1 MSGII
6 IDNGATFKIDFR
18 FNPRI
23 LEAIKSIPG
32 RKFDY
37 NDKTWSVPRQSI
49 EHLRKV
55 AQQHNLS
62 FGNNQ
67 PPEQVGIIEE
77 LPELTIDIPLKR
89 TLFPFQARGVAYNLQ
104 KKRVLVGDLP
114 GLGKAQPLYSKI
126 ATPSGFVTMG
136 SIKVGD
142 DVFGADGKITKV
154 TGVFPQGERPT
165 YRVMFNDGFAVDCD
179 IDHLW
184 SVRDSNRRQ
193 KRYEST
199 TDWTV
204 KSLKEIIDSG
214 VTYKINKKR
223 AESGRKPTL
232 KYEIPLCS
240 KVQYQEKDFYIH
252 PYILGLLL
260 GDGCL
265 SRKGRQKKICVSIPD
280 SEIES
285 LERITKL
292 LPNGIK
298 LYANKYGSCPQ
309 YYFNQNARTTKPNPF
324 YAEIVNLGLNVM
336 GHDKFIPT
344 KYLTASIEQRIELLR
359 GLMDSDGSAK
369 LNRITFHT
377 KAEGL
382 VKGISELVQSL
393 GGQVIVRK
401 YDRTLSGKG
410 HEYQVNVKVH
420 FNPFH
425 MERKANQWRLPLK
438 NHASRYIESVEFIG
452 NLPTQCIS
460 VDAKDKLYLTDNYTI
475 THNTTQAFSTI
486 IGAQAYPCLI
496 ICPNSLKE
504 NWRREIEN
512 FTHQKAIILQD
523 NIRAT
528 FQLYYESGLAQFFI
542 VNYES
547 LKKFFVVSMDK
558 REKGKPFTIRNI
570 HFNKLA
576 TDFFRAVIIDE
587 SHRVKSTATIQT
599 KLTKGICI
607 GKEWILALSGT
618 PVINKPKDLV
628 AQLGIIDQFNQI
640 GGYKHFME
648 RYCAGPK
655 QASNLRELNYR
666 LTQTCFYQRK
676 KEDVL
681 KDLPD
686 KTRNVVLCDIS
697 TRHEYNEALQDLSQ
711 YLKKY
716 KEATDEQVARSMRGE
731 VMVRIGVLKNISA
744 RGKMK
749 EVQEHIEDLHEQG
762 QKVVVFIHLKE
773 IAAKVK
779 ELFTHAVSITGD
791 DSLEQRQQAIDS
803 FQNDPKCNI
812 IVCNFKS
819 GGVGVTLTASSYV
832 SFIELPWTAAD
843 CQQCEDRCHRIGQ
856 KDNVTATYFLGQ
868 NTIDEWIYKI
878 IAQKRDIAGQI
889 TGNDDN
895 TQEVIIDK
903 LYNLF
908 NAPKE

>member
-6 IDNGATFKIDFR
+6 TDNGPTFKIDFR

-23 LEAIKSIPG
+23 LEDIKSIPG

-37 NDKTWSVPRQSI
+37 IDKTWSVPRTSI
-49 EHLRKV
+49 EQLRKV
-55 AQQHNLS
+55 ANKHNLS
-62 FGNNQ
+62 FGDNQ
-67 PPEQVGIIEE
+67 PPEQVGQIEE

-104 KKRVLVGDLP
+104 RKRVLVGDLP
-114 GLGKAQPLYSKI
+114 GLGKAQPMYSKI
-126 ATPSGFVTMG
+126 ATPLGFVKME
-136 SIKVGD
+136 SLKVGD
-142 DVFGADGKITKV
+142 DIFGDNGKIKKV
-154 TGVFPQGERPT
+154 TGVFPQGERPV
-165 YRVMFNDGFAVDCD
+165 YRVNFNDGFHVDCD

-184 SVRDSNRRQ
+184 SVRDCNRRK

-199 TDWTV
+199 AEWTV
-204 KSLKEIIDSG
+204 KSLKEIIDSRI
-214 VTYKINKKR
+214 TYKVNTKR
-223 AESGRKPTL
+223 AESGRKLVL

-240 KVQYQEKDFYIH
+240 PVEFPQQDLYIH
-252 PYILGLLL
+252 PYVMGLLL
-260 GDGCL
+260 GDGSL
-265 SRKGRQKKICVSIPD
+265 SAKGRRKNICVSIPD
-280 SEIES
+280 TEIES
-285 LERITKL
+285 LHRITKL
-292 LPNGIK
+292 LPKGIK
-298 LYANKYGSCPQ
+298 LRPNRHGSCPQ
-309 YYFNQNARTTKPNPF
+309 YYFVQDIQTTRPNPI
-324 YAEIVNLGLNVM
+324 YAEIVDLGLNVM
-336 GHDKFIPT
+336 GYDKFIPL
-344 KYLTASIEQRIELLR
+344 KYLCASVEQRIDLLR

-369 LNRITFHT
+369 KNRITFHT

-382 VKGISELVQSL
+382 VISITELVQSL

-401 YDRTLSGKG
+401 YDRKEKG
-410 HEYQVNVKVH
+410 FEYQINVKVH
-420 FNPFH
+420 FNPFYL
-425 MERKANQWRLPLK
+425 ERKAQQWNIPVK
-438 NHASRYIESVEFIG
+438 NWASRYIESVEFIG
-452 NLPTQCIS
+452 NMQTQCIS
-460 VDAKDKLYLTDNYTI
+460 VSAENKLYLTDHYTV
-475 THNTTQAFSTI
+475 THNTTQAFATI
-486 IGAQAYPCLI
+486 IGAKAYPCLI

-512 FTHQKAIILQD
+512 YTHQKAIILQD
-523 NIRAT
+523 NIRST
-528 FQLYYESGLAQFFI
+528 FQLYYENNMAQFFI

-547 LKKFFVVSMDK
+547 LKKFFTTGMDK

-570 HFNKLA
+570 HFNKTA
-576 TDFFRAVIIDE
+576 TDFFKAVIIDE

-628 AQLGIIDQFNQI
+628 AQLGIIDQFNTI

-686 KTRNVVLCDIS
+686 KTRQVILCDIS
-697 TRHEYNEALQDLSQ
+697 TRHEYNEALQDLAE

-731 VMVRIGVLKNISA
+731 VMVRIGILKNISA

-749 EVQEHIEDLHEQG
+749 EVKEHIEDLHDQG
-762 QKVVVFIHLKE
+762 QKVVVFVHLKE
-773 IAAKVK
+773 IAKAVK
-779 ELFTHAVSITGD
+779 ELFPHAVSITGD
-791 DSLEQRQQAIDS
+791 DSLDERQKSIDS

-878 IAQKRDIAGQI
+878 IAEKRDIAGQI

-895 TQEVIIDK
+895 TQEIIIDK
-903 LYNLF
+903 LYGLF
-908 NAPKE
+908 NAK

>member
-37 NDKTWSVPRQSI
+37 TDKTWSVPRQSI
-49 EHLRKV
+49 DHLRKV
-55 AQQHNLS
+55 AQQYNLS

-114 GLGKAQPLYSKI
+114 GLGK
-126 ATPSGFVTMG
+126 
-136 SIKVGD
+136 
-142 DVFGADGKITKV
+142 
-154 TGVFPQGERPT
+154 
-165 YRVMFNDGFAVDCD
+165 
-179 IDHLW
+179 
-184 SVRDSNRRQ
+184 
-193 KRYEST
+193 
-199 TDWTV
+199 
-204 KSLKEIIDSG
+204 
-214 VTYKINKKR
+214 
-223 AESGRKPTL
+223 
-232 KYEIPLCS
+232 
-240 KVQYQEKDFYIH
+240 
-252 PYILGLLL
+252 
-260 GDGCL
+260 
-265 SRKGRQKKICVSIPD
+265 
-280 SEIES
+280 
-285 LERITKL
+285 
-292 LPNGIK
+292 
-298 LYANKYGSCPQ
+298 
-309 YYFNQNARTTKPNPF
+309 
-324 YAEIVNLGLNVM
+324 
-336 GHDKFIPT
+336 
-344 KYLTASIEQRIELLR
+344 
-359 GLMDSDGSAK
+359 
-369 LNRITFHT
+369 
-377 KAEGL
+377 
-382 VKGISELVQSL
+382 
-393 GGQVIVRK
+393 
-401 YDRTLSGKG
+401 
-410 HEYQVNVKVH
+410 
-420 FNPFH
+420 
-425 MERKANQWRLPLK
+425 
-438 NHASRYIESVEFIG
+438 
-452 NLPTQCIS
+452 
-460 VDAKDKLYLTDNYTI
+460 
-475 THNTTQAFSTI
+475 TTQAFATI

-504 NWRREIEN
+504 NWRREIEQ

-576 TDFFRAVIIDE
+576 TDFFKAVIIDE

-697 TRHEYNEALQDLSQ
+697 TRHEYNEALQDLAE

-762 QKVVVFIHLKE
+762 QKVVIFIHLKE

-779 ELFTHAVSITGD
+779 EIFPHAVSITGD

-878 IAQKRDIAGQI
+878 IAEKRDIAGQI

-903 LYNLF
+903 LYSLF
-908 NAPKE
+908 NAPSA